1 MAITPKTKKTLIIV
15 GVVAVLAVVAYF
27 VWQWYEGNQASNSNS
42 TGTDVG
48 TNLNSPAP
56 VLEGGSSSGDNS
68 APAYSTGQETVNVTL
83 PNGDESVTGSSSTG
97 TTSTTGTTGLTTSTN
112 PSNPGSVMQVAVPNV
127 VGRKDLD
134 TAKGMITAKG
144 LKAASTGNG
153 AGNKGS
159 VTAESPKAGTSVPLG
174 STVTLTYTVPK

>member
-68 APAYSTGQETVNVTL
+68 APAYSTGQETVNYTL
-83 PNGDESVTGSSSTG
+83 PNGHESVTGSSSTG

-112 PSNPGSVMQVAVPNV
+112 PSNPG
-127 VGRKDLD
+127 
-134 TAKGMITAKG
+134 
-144 LKAASTGNG
+144 
-153 AGNKGS
+153 
-159 VTAESPKAGTSVPLG
+159 
-174 STVTLTYTVPK
+174 